1 MMTAVSRV
9 LGLAREVA
17 MAYFFGTSA
26 LKSAFDIAFVVPNL
40 FRRLSAVTNE
50 LAAIQQEMEEEY
62 LRQGDHTPPLA
73 PSADRPKR

>member
-1 MMTAVSRV
+1 MSDYPDYPHCLNCPDCPDRPDFEA
-9 LGLAREVA
+9 L
-17 MAYFFGTSA
+17 YF
-26 LKSAFDIAFVVPNL
+26 KL